1 MSEKKIIDPQKI
13 LIREFKITKGK
24 IDCPDDF
31 DVQKI
36 ESFSYTAILNTG
48 FNLDE
53 KLIRADLAVSV
64 STVSNEKAEEAN
76 GSFHF
81 VFFYNFED
89 LLEHASLSENGAV
102 DWNPY
107 LANAIASITYS
118 TSRGILISR
127 FQGTVLRDFIL
138 PVVDPNTLVAQAP
151 ASEKELK

>member
-1 MSEKKIIDPQKI
+1 MSEKKMINPERI

-48 FNLDE
+48 FNLDQ

-64 STVSNEKAEEAN
+64 ATVSKEKVEEAN

-81 VFFYNFED
+81 VFIYNFED
-89 LLEHASLSENGAV
+89 LLEHASLSENNAV

-138 PVVDPNTLVAQAP
+138 PVVDPNTLVAQVP